1 MLTKSYTYSEI
12 SVGSCCLNQE
22 TLFKVEQAKIIKFN
36 RWMKQQLGSK
46 SEEDHFHNTRYQI
59 KYTFKEHS
67 R

>member
-12 SVGSCCLNQE
+12 SVGSSCYNQE
-22 TLFKVEQAKIIKFN
+22 TLFEVEQAKIIKFN
-36 RWMKQQLGSK
+36 RWMKQQLRTE

-59 KYTFKEHS
+59 KCTFKEHS